1 MAKAKLRDE
10 QDPIGF
16 FNFAD
21 AYLESARA
29 LRVADIPRRV
39 PHRQHPVDFL
49 YYQAIELFLKAFLRL
64 RNVTTAQ
71 LASKRLGHKLG
82 ELAKQAS
89 RLGLRVKGLDRALLK
104 FIDDYEAIESSRY
117 IRTGTA
123 HSISHNRLDQICRRL
138 RQPIGEALRDGGL
151 SVRHLYP

>member
-10 QDPIGF
+10 QNPLGF

-29 LRVADIPRRV
+29 LRAADIPRRV
-39 PHRQHPVDFL
+39 PHRQAPLSFL

-64 RNVTTAQ
+64 NHVTTTR
-71 LASKRLGHKLG
+71 LASKELGHRLG

-89 RLGLRVKGLDRALLK
+89 RLGLRVKGQDRALLK

-117 IRTGTA
+117 IRGA
-123 HSISHNRLDQICRRL
+123 
-138 RQPIGEALRDGGL
+138 
-151 SVRHLYP
+151 